1 MRRCNG
7 CGARLQTDDP
17 SKPGYIPSDVLE
29 KHRGRKIVCQRCFRL
44 RHYGE
49 DLSVGPLRDAISRVR
64 RVLSR
69 YDKALWVVD
78 AIDFEAT
85 YTDKISR
92 LLDGKGVLVAIN
104 KVDALPKAVT
114 RQELEGWFSR
124 HLKHECVLVSA
135 ERKTGMK
142 RLIHHPLLKGE
153 VPVIGCT
160 NVGKSSL
167 LSSLGNAQ
175 LSVSSYPG
183 TTRGVLHVQVSK
195 TLKLVDTP
203 GIPTHNRLIDLLD
216 PSCVMKLD
224 MSRSL
229 TRKTFKISVGRV
241 VFLGGMCRIDVLG
254 EHPRPIFQIFTAPGV
269 TLHET
274 SAANAD
280 GKYSIWFGAFLKP
293 PCGKMNPE
301 NLKWRSEEVT
311 LEEGE
316 ELVIFGLGWL
326 SVRRGPLKIKV
337 TLPKNVGLAT
347 REALINPRRAYENR

>member
-1 MRRCNG
+1 MRKCNG

-17 SKPGYIPSDVLE
+17 SKPGYIPSDVLA
-29 KHRGRKIVCQRCFRL
+29 KRRKKAIVCQRCFRL

-49 DLSVGPLRDAISRVR
+49 DLNVGPLRDAISRVR
-64 RVLSR
+64 KVLKR
-69 YDKALWVVD
+69 YEKVLWVVD

-85 YTDKISR
+85 YIEKISKF
-92 LLDGKGVLVAIN
+92 LDGKGVLVAVN
-104 KVDALPKAVT
+104 KMDAFPKAVT

-124 HLKHECVLVSA
+124 HLKHEYVLVSA

-142 RLIHHPLLKGE
+142 RLIHHPLLRGE
-153 VPVIGCT
+153 VLVIGCT

-167 LSSLGNAQ
+167 LSSLGNAR

-195 TLKLVDTP
+195 NLKLVDTP

-229 TRKTFKISVGRV
+229 TRKTFKIPVERV

-274 SAANAD
+274 SVANAN
-280 GKYSIWFGAFLKP
+280 GRYSNWFGAFLKP
-293 PCGKMNPE
+293 PCGKLKPE
-301 NLKWRSEEVT
+301 SFKWRSEEIT

-316 ELVIFGLGWL
+316 ELAIFGLGWL
-326 SVRRGPLKIKV
+326 SVRRGPLRIKV
-337 TLPKNVGLAT
+337 TLPKNVGLAI
-347 REALINPRRAYENR
+347 REALINPQRVYESR